1 MAHDLVF
8 GKTSRDWS
16 CGGAFV
22 DPSQPWSGQPP
33 APVLAG
39 QVRAEVSRSAGL
51 ASRLRRAGRLPDAD
65 WRSVGQL
72 HRRWVDFCDR
82 HPREEFGEADVL
94 ALWNFREANRKISG
108 RLRVLAA
115 LASPARPAGTREL
128 APAQT
133 DARPWYALLGAAL
146 ALVGAGL
153 LTRNTTKGR
162 KDHGNT

>member
-1 MAHDLVF
+1 MSTDLF
-8 GKTSRDWS
+8 LGRTTRDWS
-16 CGGAFV
+16 CGGALV

-33 APVLAG
+33 APVLADL
-39 QVRAEVSRSAGL
+39 VRAEVSRSADL
-51 ASRLRRAGRLPDAD
+51 ALKLRRAGRLPDAD
-65 WRSVGQL
+65 WRSAGQL

-82 HPREEFGEADVL
+82 HPRERFGEADAL
-94 ALWNFREANRKISG
+94 ALWNFREANKKLYG

-128 APAQT
+128 VPVKP

-153 LTRNTTKGR
+153 LTKKGR
-162 KDHGNT
+162 SHGNS